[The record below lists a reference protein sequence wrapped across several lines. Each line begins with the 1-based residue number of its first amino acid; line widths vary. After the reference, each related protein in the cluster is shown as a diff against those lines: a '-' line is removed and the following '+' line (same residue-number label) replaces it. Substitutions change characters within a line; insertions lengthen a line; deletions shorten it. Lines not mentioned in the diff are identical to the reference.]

1 MFRFEG
7 CVNKPRV
14 GKIKITIIK
23 NQKILKNLNFTP
35 DLLFF
40 AELYEL
46 SPTIFTWHFEL
57 LESVSAFILVLF
69 K

>member
-35 DLLFF
+35 DLSFF
-40 AELYEL
+40 AEFRLIEQY
-46 SPTIFTWHFEL
+46 S
-57 LESVSAFILVLF
+57 ESVGDSQHLF
-69 K
+69 